1 MENKFKLDVGG
12 DRSIT
17 SGLTKEILITL
28 IKQVEKVEVDYIV
41 LMPKIPIKGTDF
53 LQYATDVEL
62 HFISDGNGKL
72 YSYTPNN
79 VEEVIAIFLDYY
91 DANELPNTDNWED
104 ITSILQE
111 NMFSKLIR
119 KLKRILHKEN

>member
-1 MENKFKLDVGG
+1 MENKFELDVGG
-12 DRSIT
+12 ERSIS
-17 SGLTKEILITL
+17 SGLTKDTLITL

-41 LMPKIPIKGTDF
+41 LMPKLPIKGTDF
-53 LQYATDVEL
+53 LQYATNVEL

-91 DANELPNTDNWED
+91 DANKLPNTKNWED
-104 ITSILQE
+104 ITGIFRE
-111 NMFSKLIR
+111 NMFSGLIR